1 MKNEETN
8 YSLNNPDNYKTNMDC
23 SVGVV
28 TSKYVD
34 LIIEY
39 YNSIY
44 STVHIKNS
52 TYSKYIIIRGLDT
65 LTNVFLNILSYTK
78 NVNLSYFH
86 CQKAFYFYIEF
97 IDQISDDEKTFLQ
110 LTSRDATTYVYKK
123 TVFEINQSLKKP
135 TSMEDSEKYKK
146 IGNYICIFQTYL
158 LKIINSKS
166 NSNTSKQF
174 VEQMK
179 SICDKIT
186 ASTNKIN
193 STDLEIIT
201 DKMYHKIEDINI
213 FFNISLQI
221 VKKILRSG
229 TNSEYIK
236 NIVKKIESDEFSS
249 NLESNSLEIFLV
261 N

>member
-1 MKNEETN
+1 
-8 YSLNNPDNYKTNMDC
+8 
-23 SVGVV
+23 
-28 TSKYVD
+28 
-34 LIIEY
+34 
-39 YNSIY
+39 
-44 STVHIKNS
+44 
-52 TYSKYIIIRGLDT
+52 
-65 LTNVFLNILSYTK
+65 
-78 NVNLSYFH
+78 
-86 CQKAFYFYIEF
+86 
-97 IDQISDDEKTFLQ
+97 
-110 LTSRDATTYVYKK
+110 
-123 TVFEINQSLKKP
+123 
-135 TSMEDSEKYKK
+135 
-146 IGNYICIFQTYL
+146 
-158 LKIINSKS
+158 
-166 NSNTSKQF
+166 
-174 VEQMK
+174 MK

-236 NIVKKIESDEFSS
+236 NIVKKIESDDFSS